1 VTVWREK
8 LVGEELKNMRSCV
21 TCQKGRIVTVWREKL
36 VGEELEKCEELC
48 DMSKGAYSDCL
59 ERKTGR

>member
-1 VTVWREK
+1 
-8 LVGEELKNMRSCV
+8 V

-36 VGEELEKCEELC
+36 VGEELKKCEELC